1 MILFIIP
8 LVIPGLLGLGEVE
21 LKSPIAVRAGDNLEL
36 DCLYDLEGAP
46 LYSVKFYQGDEEFYR
61 YVPKESPP
69 TRVFPRPKLQVD
81 LGGSNSTRV
90 TLRAADKDLTGAY
103 KCEVSADAPL
113 FHTAIR
119 TAHLVVTVEP
129 QRGPEIQLEKTKY
142 TPGER
147 LRANCSSSPAF
158 PAANLTFY
166 LNGAKVERS
175 DRNRLWW
182 YLKSEER
189 GLESSRLELETI
201 FPGGNLQLS
210 CRSVQFSLYSRT
222 VHVDLTEDAPLI
234 AHVLGPTSSHDS
246 EGGLNMGHITTR
258 GTLFLL
264 WLTVLKVIYTL
275 QR

>member
-1 MILFIIP
+1 MP
-8 LVIPGLLGLGEVE
+8 
-21 LKSPIAVRAGDNLEL
+21 N
-36 DCLYDLEGAP
+36 
-46 LYSVKFYQGDEEFYR
+46 Q
-61 YVPKESPP
+61 
-69 TRVFPRPKLQVD
+69 

-166 LNGAKVERS
+166 MNGVKVERS
-175 DRNRLWW
+175 DRSRLWS
-182 YLKSEER
+182 YLKSEDR
-189 GLESSRLELETI
+189 GLESSRLVLETI

-210 CRSVQFSLYSRT
+210 CRAAQFSLYSRSA
-222 VHVDLTEDAPLI
+222 HVYLVEETPLL
-234 AHVLGPTSSHDS
+234 AQVLGPKSSETGPKS
-246 EGGLNMGHITTR
+246 GSLQATPSRPLLLTT
-258 GTLFLL
+258 LL
-264 WLTVLKVIYTL
+264 LILLIKTK
-275 QR
+275 R